1 MNYWILTSTATAMD
15 LLVPRPEMVNIEHLA
30 QALGNVCRFNGH
42 CKHHYSVAQHSILVS
57 RIVEWSGGSP
67 EEALQGLLHD
77 AEEAYIADLTRP
89 LKLLLIEAAKQRNEA
104 WLSILAEAGIDR
116 DSAALK
122 AAILHLLPDEQG
134 QGLSILVDVYKQ
146 VADRIRAAVCEAY
159 HMEFE
164 LPDVV
169 KHADMLALATEKR
182 DLLPE
187 HPAAWECLNGYEP
200 LNGRIEKW
208 TPEQARDHFQ
218 DCLMTLLATTHRRR
232 AAA

>member
-1 MNYWILTSTATAMD
+1 MNYWILTSTATPMD
-15 LLVPRPEMVNIEHLA
+15 LLVPTPEMVDIKHLA

-57 RIVEWSGGSP
+57 SIVEWEGGSP

-89 LKLLLIEAAKQRNEA
+89 LKLLLIEAAHQRNEA

-116 DSAALK
+116 DSAAMK

-146 VADRIRAAVCEAY
+146 VADRIRAAICEAY

-164 LPDVV
+164 LPASV
-169 KHADMLALATEKR
+169 KDADMVALATEKR
-182 DLLPE
+182 ALLPE
-187 HPAAWECLNGYEP
+187 HPATWECLNGYEA
-200 LNGRIEKW
+200 LNGRIEQW
-208 TPEQARDHFQ
+208 TPEQARDHFHER
-218 DCLMTLLATTHRRR
+218 LIALLATTHRRR